1 MKIKKDLKEFE
12 YLIRIVN
19 KTTREEAAKEKD
31 KFLYITI
38 NKLLKLLKEYNIDI
52 QGYELKFSFFENTL
66 LLEMFQDSIII
77 NIGNH
82 LHFSVFTDEMTT
94 RIDILELSN
103 KFIEKVK
110 KYFEKNLDQN
120 NITIN
125 IKDKLSFCKFISI
138 LSLTND
144 FSLKF
149 GTNSFL
155 KYEEYSGTF
164 NFNFI
169 NEKLELDEII
179 SYIRE
184 INYTVGSSPR
194 EFSKIN
200 FEEENFNIKVYYK
213 HCDYVNITTKGLSF
227 EEELSFFKL
236 VDSFIERI
244 KFNGEYFSF
253 DITINDY
260 ETTIYLNSEKFKI
273 FENKI
278 VELDSKENKIFK
290 HLVENY
296 ARSLGWFEE
305 ILEDFEN

>member
-1 MKIKKDLKEFE
+1 MEIKKDLKEFE

-38 NKLLKLLKEYNIDI
+38 NKLLKLLKKFNIDI
-52 QGYELKFSFFENTL
+52 QGYDLKFSFFEDTL
-66 LLEMFQDSIII
+66 LLEMFQDSIIN
-77 NIGNH
+77 NIRDH
-82 LHFSVFTDEMTT
+82 LKFSTFTDEMTT

-103 KFIEKVK
+103 KLIEKVK

-125 IKDKLSFCKFISI
+125 IKDKLSFCKFVSV
-138 LSLTND
+138 LSLAND

-155 KYEEYSGTF
+155 KYKKYSDSF

-169 NEKLELDEII
+169 NEKLEINEVINFI
-179 SYIRE
+179 EE

-200 FEEENFNIKVYYK
+200 FEEENSNIKVYYK
-213 HCDYVNITTKGLSF
+213 HCDYVNITTKGLTF

-244 KFNGEYFSF
+244 KFKGEYFSF

-290 HLVENY
+290 HLVENF
-296 ARSLGWFEE
+296 AGTLGWFEE
-305 ILEDFEN
+305 ILEDSEI

>member
-1 MKIKKDLKEFE
+1 MEIKKDLKEFE

-66 LLEMFQDSIII
+66 LLEMFQESNNI

-213 HCDYVNITTKGLSF
+213 HCDYVNITTKGLTF

-244 KFNGEYFSF
+244 KFKGEYFSF

-290 HLVENY
+290 HLVENF
-296 ARSLGWFEE
+296 AGTLGWFED
-305 ILEDFEN
+305 ILEDSEN